1 MMMFAA
7 MIGWIPFQEKSMPRL
22 ALIWRPFVVV
32 VLVALSTGVASAE
45 QVNYHGDITLNGAP
59 VANGYV
65 IAGTFKSTF
74 NPGGYKYAYG
84 IDGEGN
90 MDSPRLSEAIADG
103 NFIPIGAGVTT
114 APDGSFSGSGLN
126 LAGDGQ
132 QIYLFAFN
140 KPNADLSDH
149 FALASNPSWLTS
161 GASIT
166 IDGENT
172 TQFVF
177 GSKLGRTIALQVLP
191 IPEPTALATMGTAFG
206 GLTLARRRRR
216 WRNQR
221 RQDSLPTDSSRN
233 LTCGRPRGR
242 GVDATPN

>member
-1 MMMFAA
+1 
-7 MIGWIPFQEKSMPRL
+7 MPRL
-22 ALIWRPFVVV
+22 ALICRPFVVA
-32 VLVALSTGVASAE
+32 VLVALSTSVASAE

-74 NPGGYKYAYG
+74 SPFNYNYEYG

-114 APDGSFSGSGLN
+114 APDGSFSSSGFN
-126 LAGDGQ
+126 LAGTGQ

-161 GASIT
+161 GTTIT
-166 IDGENT
+166 IDGENA

-177 GSKLGRTIALQVLP
+177 GSKSGPTIALHVLP
-191 IPEPTALATMGTAFG
+191 TPEPTALATMGTALG
-206 GLTLARRRRR
+206 GLALVRRRRR
-216 WRNQR
+216 WGNQR
-221 RQDSLPTDSSRN
+221 
-233 LTCGRPRGR
+233 G
-242 GVDATPN
+242 